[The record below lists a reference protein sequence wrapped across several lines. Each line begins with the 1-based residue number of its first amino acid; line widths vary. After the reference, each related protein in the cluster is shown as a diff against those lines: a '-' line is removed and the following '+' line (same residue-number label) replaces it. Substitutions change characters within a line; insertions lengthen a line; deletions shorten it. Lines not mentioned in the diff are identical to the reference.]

1 MFKFRRIARCM
12 GISATLAIGSLLGA
26 TSTQVVAQEFRFN
39 IGNVLDPSHP
49 VNVGLRRMK
58 EVAEKE
64 SNNRIR
70 IEIFPSSQLGQQREL
85 WQNTQAGVIAGVV
98 DPSAVLANFVKE
110 FGVLD
115 LPYLAASTD
124 DAYKLLDGPVVEQ
137 ELIARA
143 AKAGFRVVNF
153 WEVTFRSVYTRTP
166 VNALPDLKGRK
177 VRVIPNPTFVALFR
191 GLGTAPTPMAFGEL
205 YTALQQGVVDGAE
218 NDVVTYL
225 SSKHFEV
232 AKNLAITNHMMLINT
247 FVMSE
252 KQWQRL
258 PADLQAVMRKASLE
272 GRSALLDDRRVRES
286 KALDELRGNGVA
298 ITNPDLAPFIAAGK
312 KSYADS
318 EERLGKELVAKI
330 TAALGK

>member
-1 MFKFRRIARCM
+1 MLKLGRIAH
-12 GISATLAIGSLLGA
+12 SLSLAVALGVGSLLSLHGNPV
-26 TSTQVVAQEFRFN
+26 SAQEFRFN

-58 EVAEKE
+58 EVAEKD

-70 IEIFPSSQLGQQREL
+70 IEIFPSSQLGQQREM

-115 LPYLAASTD
+115 LPYLAGSAD
-124 DAYKLLDGPVVEQ
+124 EAYKLLDGPVVEE
-137 ELIARA
+137 ELVARA

-153 WEVTFRSVYTRTP
+153 WEVTFRSVYSRTP

-191 GLGTAPTPMAFGEL
+191 ALGTAPTPMAFGEL

-218 NDVVTYL
+218 NDIVTYL
-225 SSKHFEV
+225 STKHFEV

-272 GRSALLDDRRVRES
+272 GRSALLEDRRAREA
-286 KALDELRGNGVA
+286 KALDELRGHGVT
-298 ITNPDLAPFIAAGK
+298 ITRPDLAPFIAAGK
-312 KSYADS
+312 KSYAES